1 MVQFGHSSSEPVA
14 EPTAATPA
22 SSPRV
27 RRLASDYEAVRSRF
41 SGHKHVS
48 VQPVEGMPP
57 TEYEIVY
64 RLKGLTRDGTRPR
77 VAHEHVCKIR
87 LGVDYPRAAPY
98 VEATS
103 DVFHPNVAGHYCIG
117 DIWTPAESI
126 ADVIERIGEMIQ
138 WREFNVN
145 SALNADAALYAK
157 ANPGLFPLD
166 VIELTPPESEVEITL
181 NRPAN
186 NNTIT
191 AGDKPGDS
199 EQGD

>member
-1 MVQFGHSSSEPVA
+1 MTESPA
-14 EPTAATPA
+14 TAAPGA
-22 SSPRV
+22 SPRI

-41 SGHKHVS
+41 SGHEHVT
-48 VQPVEGMPP
+48 VQPVEGSPP
-57 TEYEIVY
+57 TEYEVVY
-64 RLKGLTRDGTRPR
+64 RLKGLSRDGARPKIT
-77 VAHEHVCKIR
+77 HEHMCKIR

-117 DIWTPAESI
+117 DVWTPAESI

-138 WREFNVN
+138 WQEFNVN

-157 ANPGLFPLD
+157 AHPDLFPLD
-166 VIELTPPESEVEITL
+166 AIELTPPEAEVEIL
-181 NRPAN
+181 VNRAN
-186 NNTIT
+186 NDSSKK
-191 AGDKPGDS
+191 AGGKPEDS